1 LIQSAVQL
9 SESSDCAAT
18 TTTSWQSA
26 IGSQL
31 PAQDEQG
38 AERTPCPLLLVL
50 DVTDDGFAYMGDKV
64 IERPVFLLAR
74 VELAFQFGI
83 IVLV

>member
-1 LIQSAVQL
+1 
-9 SESSDCAAT
+9 
-18 TTTSWQSA
+18 
-26 IGSQL
+26 
-31 PAQDEQG
+31 
-38 AERTPCPLLLVL
+38 
-50 DVTDDGFAYMGDKV
+50 VTDDGFAYMGDKV